1 MPESSLPEPATGF
14 APLQRVLHWVV
25 AGLVL
30 ATLAGGLV
38 IGRLGFDRVTA
49 LLGGSG
55 RDVLYEYHKTF
66 GLIVLGLMLI
76 RLFVRIDRGRPAYN
90 PPIKPWQQAVSQ
102 TVHYL
107 FYVLLLAMPVLG
119 WLATDMSDYPV
130 EFFAWD
136 VPQVVPKSEAI
147 GALLYD
153 WHRYVGWTIAL
164 LIVLHVGAGLM
175 HWLILR
181 DGVMGR
187 IALPV
192 RRKSRR

>member
-1 MPESSLPEPATGF
+1 
-14 APLQRVLHWVV
+14 
-25 AGLVL
+25 VL
-30 ATLAGGLV
+30 ATLAGGLT

-49 LLGGSG
+49 VLGGPG

-76 RLFVRIDRGRPAYN
+76 RLFVRIDRGRPAYD
-90 PPIKPWQQAVSQ
+90 PPLKPWQQGISL

-107 FYVLLLAMPVLG
+107 FYVLLIAMPVLG

-136 VPQVVPKSEAI
+136 FPQVVPKSETV
-147 GALLYD
+147 GTLLYD
-153 WHRYVGWTIAL
+153 WHRYVGWAIAL
-164 LIVLHVGAGLM
+164 LIVMHVGAGLM
-175 HWLILR
+175 HWLVLR

-187 IALPV
+187 IALPM
-192 RRKSRR
+192 RPKSRR